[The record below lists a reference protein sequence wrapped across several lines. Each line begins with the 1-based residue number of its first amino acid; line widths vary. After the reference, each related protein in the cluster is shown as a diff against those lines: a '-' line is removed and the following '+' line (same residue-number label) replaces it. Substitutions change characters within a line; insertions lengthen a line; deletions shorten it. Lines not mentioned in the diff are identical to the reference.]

1 MRILGTVLL
10 LIILSVFSLG
20 LAELGCAFHD
30 PSSSLYIGKISYR
43 CK

>member
-10 LIILSVFSLG
+10 LVILSVFSLG
-20 LAELGCAFHD
+20 LAELQCMVHD
-30 PSSSLYIGKISYR
+30 PASSLYIGKISYR